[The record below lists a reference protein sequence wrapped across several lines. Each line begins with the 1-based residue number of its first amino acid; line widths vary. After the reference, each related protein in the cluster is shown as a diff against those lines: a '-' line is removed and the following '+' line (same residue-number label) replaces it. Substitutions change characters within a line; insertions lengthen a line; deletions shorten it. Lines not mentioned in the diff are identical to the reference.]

1 MNVTGVV
8 VEYNPFHNGHKLHI
22 NETKQITDA
31 DLIVAIMSGNFLQRG
46 EPALISKWAR
56 TKMAL
61 NQGVDI
67 VLELPYVYATQHA
80 ELFANGAISILNG
93 FGANSVCF
101 GSESGDIKDFHR
113 LIKFINE
120 NETTYRESI
129 RDALKKGVSYP
140 KALSFAFKKLK
151 NHNQVL
157 DLSLPN
163 NILGYQYVKA
173 IYEQKANIKPF
184 TIKRKEAQ
192 YHDKE
197 IPKQSI
203 ASATSIRKKLVKEQ
217 DHLNSINHVV
227 PSTTYDELVQY
238 RKMYHNFQDWE
249 RLFPYLKYKVLT
261 SSPIALANIYEA
273 EEGLENRLSQ
283 TINEAT
289 SFQSL
294 MEKIKTKR
302 YTWTRLQRF
311 CLHTLTNSTKEEMSA
326 INDTT
331 PYIRVLG
338 MNQKGRKYINN
349 QKKYLELPLISTI
362 SKINHPFINI
372 EKRATSC
379 YSLGYSPIIQ
389 AKLIKEEYAHPP
401 VII

>member
-93 FGANSVCF
+93 FGANSICF

-113 LIKFINE
+113 LITFINE
-120 NETTYRESI
+120 NETTYKESI
-129 RDALKKGVSYP
+129 RDALKKGNSYP

-184 TIKRKEAQ
+184 TIKRREAQ

-338 MNQKGRKYINN
+338 MNQKGRKYISS
-349 QKKYLELPLISTI
+349 QKKYLELPLVSTI
-362 SKINHPFINI
+362 SKINHPFIDI